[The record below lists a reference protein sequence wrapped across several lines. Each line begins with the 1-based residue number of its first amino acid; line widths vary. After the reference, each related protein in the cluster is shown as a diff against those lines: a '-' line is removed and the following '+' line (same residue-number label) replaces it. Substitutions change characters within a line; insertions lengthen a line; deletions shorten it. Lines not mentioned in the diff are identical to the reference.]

1 MWIGK
6 LGTDDAPQKFMAN
19 NDNARENIYTSM
31 RCTPNLFGLVSKNTG
46 FNSQE
51 YSSAFKLYQ
60 KTVIQAVQDGIKTNI
75 DKVFGVKDGIS
86 IIPFFIDFSDE
97 K

>member
-1 MWIGK
+1 M
-6 LGTDDAPQKFMAN
+6 
-19 NDNARENIYTSM
+19 
-31 RCTPNLFGLVSKNTG
+31 SKNTG

-60 KTVIQAVQDGIKTNI
+60 KTVIQAVQDGIKANI

-86 IIPFFIDFSDE
+86 IAPFFIDFSDE